1 VLKAVALL
9 VVIGGYVL
17 LVDGV
22 NHITGGCM
30 PLKSIVWPQSSSLTD
45 PCKAMSAA
53 TAAAGSAASGVGTA
67 AAKIASSF

>member
-17 LVDGV
+17 LVDGA
-22 NHITGGCM
+22 NHITGGCL

-45 PCKAMSAA
+45 PCKS
-53 TAAAGSAASGVGTA
+53 TAAATPPAGSSNAKQQLSGGT
-67 AAKIASSF
+67 

>member
-22 NHITGGCM
+22 NHITGGCL
-30 PLKSIVWPQSSSLTD
+30 PLKSIVWPSSSSLTD
-45 PCKAMSAA
+45 PCKASSSAPA
-53 TAAAGSAASGVGTA
+53 VSTTPTGGRKAAS
-67 AAKIASSF
+67 

>member
-1 VLKAVALL
+1 MLKAVALL

-22 NHITGGCM
+22 NHITGGCL

-45 PCKAMSAA
+45 PCKGTSASAA
-53 TAAAGSAASGVGTA
+53 TSTTTQAAGTTTTGGRG
-67 AAKIASSF
+67 

>member
-1 VLKAVALL
+1 MLKAVALL

-22 NHITGGCM
+22 NHITGGCL

-45 PCKAMSAA
+45 PCKAASATTAPA
-53 TAAAGSAASGVGTA
+53 TTSATPTGGRKTAS
-67 AAKIASSF
+67 